1 MQNPTEGKGPLPCS
15 IEEAAAIDLSL
26 YGKLSLNRPPPSG
39 EIDIPGQI
47 SPTEAQLLY
56 YLMAEEWR
64 GTGTVLEAGTLFGKS
79 TQAIG
84 LGMIANPR
92 CHAPRLISVDK
103 FGTYFEPAE
112 MTRQLAP
119 LIDRDPGWPAAQEAF
134 RTEGF
139 ERAYRMIHAHRP
151 YAGFHEIHRVLIP
164 MRQEESDAVL
174 RGVLDTCG
182 TCDVAFI
189 DSAKAWYPVRALAAE
204 LCAHLAEG
212 ALVVWQDYRWFNSY
226 AIPVFHSL
234 FAAHF
239 SMLAV
244 ADNTQVFR
252 YLGGLTPA
260 TVRDRMPAA
269 VGDLGPAVI
278 EPMLRA
284 AATDS
289 VLRNDAYGEVSAGLQ
304 LGFALFDCGAHE
316 RAREIVAAISSSP
329 AFSVQRALFELAHSE
344 LVARA

>member
-1 MQNPTEGKGPLPCS
+1 
-15 IEEAAAIDLSL
+15 
-26 YGKLSLNRPPPSG
+26 
-39 EIDIPGQI
+39 
-47 SPTEAQLLY
+47 
-56 YLMAEEWR
+56 MAEEWR

-79 TQAIG
+79 TQAIA
-84 LGMIANPR
+84 LGMMANPR
-92 CHAPRLISVDK
+92 CHTLRLVSLDS
-103 FGTYFEPAE
+103 FGKYFEPAE
-112 MTRQLAP
+112 MTRQLGP
-119 LIDRDPGWPAAQEAF
+119 LIDKDPGWPAAQEAF
-134 RTEGF
+134 ATEGF
-139 ERAYRMIHAHRP
+139 ERAYRLIHAHRP

-164 MRQEESDAVL
+164 MRQDDSDTVL
-174 RGVLDTCG
+174 RGVLDSCG

-189 DSAKAWYPVRALAAE
+189 DSAKAWYPVRALTAA

-239 SMLAV
+239 SLLAA

-260 TVRDRMPAA
+260 TVLARMPAA
-269 VGDLGPAVI
+269 VAGLGAAAV
-278 EPMLRA
+278 EPMLRSVA
-284 AATDS
+284 AES
-289 VLRNDAYGEVSAGLQ
+289 VLRNDAYGAISAGLQ
-304 LGFALFDCGAHE
+304 LAFALFDCGAHE

-329 AFSVQRALFELAHSE
+329 AFSAQRALFELAHAE